1 MVFMFYFLLSLF
13 YNNEVPGFI
22 INHKMNYQKLL
33 HILHDRVKYMNKQKS
48 RL

>member
-1 MVFMFYFLLSLF
+1 MFYFLLSLF

-33 HILHDRVKYMNKQKS
+33 HILHDRVKYMYKQKS
-48 RL
+48 LL